1 MKKKIKFLKNDN
13 YNSSIFTN
21 NIKYYKKNIPLRRN
35 KNIIGPIRY
44 FPSATKE
51 WYNSIYTFNKNS
63 IKNLTVANN
72 NLSNIIKSYFNFY
85 FNKKVLNYK
94 KLATRF
100 RRLTMKKIFI
110 SKAEIKHTAKK
121 VIITLY
127 IYNEERR
134 ILIRK
139 IERLER
145 LLFPLQF
152 KDDFKNKPLSINKK
166 LNLVNSLEKEN
177 NTLFTIKLSNILPL
191 IIKKIKIYQKII
203 LLKKESRNFNFSLN
217 LIFQL
222 KKYYKNIIKILK
234 ACENNGTL
242 FKYYEKIYYEAKY
255 KIILEK
261 ELKRIVYYKLL
272 LSLNKSKFE
281 DKFLSKLKILISKIF
296 KKEVEFNIVNLKA
309 MTLDT
314 NILTQAIALKIKNRN
329 NKLLRVLTRSLDM
342 IMLPLRILSREKYS
356 RINVNELDF
365 NKCNNAKL
373 LNLVYLRKLD
383 TILNNFNYEIKT
395 TRTTI
400 NDKDNLNE
408 ILFLFNNFNFFS
420 IPNNNDNS
428 NRRLLNIILK
438 TIKYKKI
445 AGIRLEAKGRL
456 TRRLTASRSVFKIKW
471 KGTLKNL
478 DSSYR
483 ELSSVMLRGY
493 IRSNLQ
499 YSIVNSKTRNGAFG
513 LKGWISGK

>member
-1 MKKKIKFLKNDN
+1 MNKNFKP
-13 YNSSIFTN
+13 SIFNNKVKYYNIN
-21 NIKYYKKNIPLRRN
+21 NIPIIKKLQNIVV
-35 KNIIGPIRY
+35 PIKY
-44 FPSATKE
+44 FPPATKE
-51 WYNSIYTFNKNS
+51 WYNSVYTFNKNS

-85 FNKKVLNYK
+85 FNRKILNNK

-100 RRLTMKKIFI
+100 RRLSMKKIFI
-110 SKAEIKHTAKK
+110 SKTKIKHTAKK

-145 LLFPLQF
+145 LLFPFQSKNDL
-152 KDDFKNKPLSINKK
+152 KNKPLSINDK
-166 LNLVNSLEKEN
+166 LNLITSKEN
-177 NTLFTIKLSNILPL
+177 NTLFTTKLNEILPL
-191 IIKKIKIYQKII
+191 ILKQIKIYQKII
-203 LLKKESRNFNFSLN
+203 LLKKESRNYLRELN
-217 LIFQL
+217 LIYQL
-222 KKYYKNIIKILK
+222 KIFYKNIKNILK
-234 ACENNGTL
+234 ACDNNTIL

-261 ELKRIVYYKLL
+261 EIKRIVYYKLL
-272 LSLNKSKFE
+272 LNLNKSKFE
-281 DKFLSKLKILISKIF
+281 DKFLLKLKYLISKIL
-296 KKEVEFNIVNLKA
+296 KKEVEFNIVNLKT
-309 MTLDT
+309 MMLDS
-314 NILTQAIALKIKNRN
+314 NILTQIIALKIKNRN

-356 RINVNELDF
+356 RINIDKLDF
-365 NKCNNAKL
+365 NRNKNTKL
-373 LNLVYLRKLD
+373 SNFVYFEKLD
-383 TILNNFNYEIKT
+383 NILNNLNVTK
-395 TRTTI
+395 
-400 NDKDNLNE
+400 DKDSLNQ

-420 IPNNNDNS
+420 ISENEHSNNIKENKKT
-428 NRRLLNIILK
+428 LLNIILR

-445 AGIRLEAKGRL
+445 AGVRLEAKGRL

-478 DSSYR
+478 DSSYK
-483 ELSSVMLRGY
+483 ELSSVMLRGH

>member
-1 MKKKIKFLKNDN
+1 MNKKII
-13 YNSSIFTN
+13 NSYIFTN
-21 NIKYYKKNIPLRRN
+21 KIKYLKKYIPLRKN
-35 KNIIGPIRY
+35 KNIVIPIRH
-44 FPSATKE
+44 FPPATKE
-51 WYNSIYTFNKNS
+51 WFNSIYTFNKNS

-85 FNKKVLNYK
+85 FNRKVLNYK

-100 RRLTMKKIFI
+100 RRLAMKKIFI
-110 SKAEIKHTAKK
+110 SKAEIKYTAKK

-127 IYNEERR
+127 IFNEERR

-145 LLFPLQF
+145 LLFPFQF
-152 KDDFKNKPLSINKK
+152 KNDLKNQPLSINQK
-166 LNLVNSLEKEN
+166 LNLIDSKEN
-177 NTLFTIKLSNILPL
+177 NTLFTIKLKKILPL

-203 LLKKESRNFNFSLN
+203 LLKKENRDYLRELN

-222 KKYYKNIIKILK
+222 KKYYKNIINILK
-234 ACENNGTL
+234 ACENNTAL

-261 ELKRIVYYKLL
+261 EIKRIVYYKLL
-272 LSLNKSKFE
+272 LNLNKSKFE
-281 DKFLSKLKILISKIF
+281 DKFLLKLKLLISKIF
-296 KKEVEFNIVNLKA
+296 NKEVEFNIVNLKT
-309 MTLDT
+309 MMLDS

-356 RINVNELDF
+356 RINVNDLEF
-365 NKCNNAKL
+365 NKYKNAKL
-373 LNLVYLRKLD
+373 LNLVYLEKLD
-383 TILNNFNYEIKT
+383 NILNNFNATK
-395 TRTTI
+395 
-400 NDKDNLNE
+400 DKDNLNQ
-408 ILFLFNNFNFFS
+408 ILFLFNNFNFFLT
-420 IPNNNDNS
+420 PNNNIFKENK
-428 NRRLLNIILK
+428 RTLLNIILK
-438 TIKYKKI
+438 TIKNKKI

-483 ELSSVMLRGY
+483 ELSSVMLRGH

-499 YSIVNSKTRNGAFG
+499 YSIVSSKTRNGAFG

>member
-1 MKKKIKFLKNDN
+1 MNKKFFIKPSIFTKKKI
-13 YNSSIFTN
+13 YN
-21 NIKYYKKNIPLRRN
+21 NIPLN
-35 KNIIGPIRY
+35 KNKKIIGPIRY
-44 FPSATKE
+44 FPPATKE
-51 WYNSIYTFNKNS
+51 WYNSIYAFNKNS

-85 FNKKVLNYK
+85 FNRKVLSSK

-100 RRLTMKKIFI
+100 RRLAMKKIFI
-110 SKAEIKHTAKK
+110 SKTEIKHTTKK

-139 IERLER
+139 IERLEK
-145 LLFPLQF
+145 LLFPFQF
-152 KDDFKNKPLSINKK
+152 KDNFKNKPLSINEK
-166 LNLVNSLEKEN
+166 LNLIDSKEN
-177 NTLFTIKLSNILPL
+177 NTLFTIKLNKILPL
-191 IIKKIKIYQKII
+191 ILKQIKIYQKRI
-203 LLKKESRNFNFSLN
+203 LLKKESRNYLRELN

-234 ACENNGTL
+234 VCKNNTTF
-242 FKYYEKIYYEAKY
+242 FKYYEKVYYEAKY

-261 ELKRIVYYKLL
+261 EIKRIVYYKLL
-272 LSLNKSKFE
+272 LNLNKSKFE
-281 DKFLSKLKILISKIF
+281 DNFLLKLKSLISKIF
-296 KKEVEFNIVNLKA
+296 QKEVEFNIVNLKT
-309 MTLDT
+309 MMLDS
-314 NILTQAIALKIKNRN
+314 NILTQAIALKIQNRN

-356 RINVNELDF
+356 RINVNELYF
-365 NKCNNAKL
+365 NKCKNAKS
-373 LNLVYLRKLD
+373 LNLVYLKRLD
-383 TILNNFNYEIKT
+383 NILNNFNTNARK
-395 TRTTI
+395 
-400 NDKDNLNE
+400 DKDSLNE
-408 ILFLFNNFNFFS
+408 MLFLFNNFNFFS
-420 IPNNNDNS
+420 TPNNIIMENK
-428 NRRLLNIILK
+428 RTLLNIILK

-445 AGIRLEAKGRL
+445 AGVRLEAKGRL

-483 ELSSVMLRGY
+483 ELSSVMLRGH

-513 LKGWISGK
+513 IKGWISGK

>member
-1 MKKKIKFLKNDN
+1 MKKKII
-13 YNSSIFTN
+13 NSSIFTN
-21 NIKYYKKNIPLRRN
+21 KIKYYKKNIYFKIN
-35 KNIIGPIRY
+35 KKIVGPIRH
-44 FPSATKE
+44 FPPATKE

-85 FNKKVLNYK
+85 FNRKVLNSK
-94 KLATRF
+94 KLAIRF
-100 RRLTMKKIFI
+100 RRLAMNKIFF
-110 SKAEIKHTAKK
+110 SKAEIKYTAKK

-134 ILIRK
+134 ILINK

-145 LLFPLQF
+145 LLFPFQS
-152 KDDFKNKPLSINKK
+152 KDDFKNKPLSIHEK
-166 LNLVNSLEKEN
+166 LNLINSKEN
-177 NTLFTIKLSNILPL
+177 NTLFTIKLNKILPL
-191 IIKKIKIYQKII
+191 ILKQIKIYQKII
-203 LLKKESRNFNFSLN
+203 LLKKESRNYLRELN
-217 LIFQL
+217 WIFQL

-234 ACENNGTL
+234 ACENNTTL
-242 FKYYEKIYYEAKY
+242 YKYYEKFYYEAKY

-261 ELKRIVYYKLL
+261 EIKRIVYYKLL
-272 LSLNKSKFE
+272 LNLNKSKFE
-281 DKFLSKLKILISKIF
+281 DKFLLKLKFFISKIF
-296 KKEVEFNIVNLKA
+296 KKEVEFNIVNLKT
-309 MTLDT
+309 MMLDS
-314 NILTQAIALKIKNRN
+314 NIFTQAIALKIKNRN

-365 NKCNNAKL
+365 NKYKNAKL
-373 LNLVYLRKLD
+373 LNLVYLGKLD
-383 TILNNFNYEIKT
+383 NILNNFNTGTKT
-395 TRTTI
+395 K
-400 NDKDNLNE
+400 DKDNLNQ

-420 IPNNNDNS
+420 IPGIDLYINNNNLL
-428 NRRLLNIILK
+428 NKENKRTLLNIILK

-445 AGIRLEAKGRL
+445 AGVRLEAKGRL

-483 ELSSVMLRGY
+483 ELSSVMLRGHV
-493 IRSNLQ
+493 RSNLQ